1 MKRRIAALCGIL
13 CLLLCGGC
21 GRSAAY
27 ETTFFAMDTA
37 MQIRIARDG
46 RTEKELSAITSE
58 CGAIVGRIE
67 RAISRTIP
75 ESECA
80 RLNASQDG
88 ITSGNEDFLTVLRR
102 ALETADATGG
112 AYSPTL
118 GALTELWDV
127 GGGGHIPTEAELA
140 EALAHTDR
148 RALTADGG
156 SVQKADPLL
165 RTDFGGI
172 GKGYAAEAVVRY
184 LTSVGVSWGI
194 VSLGGNVGLVG
205 EKPDG
210 SPYRIGVTDPND
222 PSGVAG
228 YLTAAGGYVSV
239 SGDYERYF
247 EADGVRWHHIF
258 DPSTGMPAS
267 SGLRSAAVWSQDGTL
282 ADALSTALFVMGA
295 QRALGYYAAHPGTF
309 EAILIGADGA
319 IVLTPGLAAS
329 GAFSPSGGHTVST
342 EEIRSDP

>member
-1 MKRRIAALCGIL
+1 MKRRIAVFCGIL

-21 GRSAAY
+21 GRGAAY
-27 ETTFFAMDTA
+27 ETAFFAMDTV
-37 MQIRIARDG
+37 MQIKIARDG
-46 RTEKELSAITSE
+46 RAEAELSEIASACET
-58 CGAIVGRIE
+58 IVGRIE

-80 RLNASQDG
+80 RLNASRDG
-88 ITSGNEDFLTVLRR
+88 ITSEDGDFLTVLRR
-102 ALETADATGG
+102 ALETAEATDG

-118 GALTELWDV
+118 GTLTELWDV
-127 GGGGHIPTEAELA
+127 GGGGHVPTETELR
-140 EALAHTDR
+140 EALAHTDH

-156 SVQKADPLL
+156 SVQKTDPLL
-165 RTDFGGI
+165 KADFGGI
-172 GKGYAAEAVVRY
+172 GKGYAAEVVAAY
-184 LTSVGVSWGI
+184 LRSAGVSWGI
-194 VSLGGNVGLVG
+194 VSLGGNVALVG

-210 SPYRIGVTDPND
+210 TPYRIGVTDPED
-222 PSGVAG
+222 PSGAAG
-228 YLTAAGGYVSV
+228 YLTAADGYVSV

-267 SGLRSAAVWSQDGTL
+267 SGLRSAAVWSRDGTL
-282 ADALSTALFVMGA
+282 ADALSTALFVMGTE
-295 QRALGYYAAHPGTF
+295 RALDYYAAHPGTF

-329 GAFSPSGGHTVST
+329 GAFTPADGHTVRT
-342 EEIRSDP
+342 EGIRSDP